1 MDYLEHVRLMA
12 RYNRWFNERLYEA
25 AAKVPAADRF
35 VDRHAFF
42 GSLGGTLNH
51 LVVTD
56 CIWLRRFMAVSSAA
70 TLRQADD
77 WLPRPARLNEV
88 LFPEWPELSAMRA
101 RIDLLIEQWVAS
113 LQPADLDEVV
123 SYSNSRGEAHRR
135 LLGHLMSHHFNHQT
149 HHRGQATTLLSQAG
163 VDPGATDLL
172 LLIPQA
178 A

>member
-1 MDYLEHVRLMA
+1 MDHLEHIRLMA

-35 VDRHAFF
+35 TDHRAFF
-42 GSLGGTLNH
+42 GSIGGTLNH

-56 CIWLRRFMAVSSAA
+56 SIWLRRFMTTTSATA
-70 TLRQADD
+70 LRQADD
-77 WLPRPARLNEV
+77 WLPRPVRLNQL
-88 LFPEWPELSAMRA
+88 LFPDWQELSAMRV
-101 RIDLLIEQWVAS
+101 RIDGLIEQWVAG

-149 HHRGQATTLLSQAG
+149 HHRGQVTTLLSQADI
-163 VDPGATDLL
+163 DPGITDLL
-172 LLIPQA
+172 ILIPQA